1 MIRYHVYFISKTSLC
16 NLCLVVFIRR
26 VSIQDVKPLLFAC
39 SGSDGLVLSCCCLL
53 WYWSSQSSTW
63 PVSSQDQT
71 GYHFVTPRDNPH
83 PLPQEKS
90 GYTLIS
96 KKASWIT
103 YEVRMAENTEGTT
116 NKQLM
121 NLSYLWLDIE

>member
-1 MIRYHVYFISKTSLC
+1 MYILNQK
-16 NLCLVVFIRR
+16 LVFVIFDWLFGCFHPSR
-26 VSIQDVKPLLFAC
+26 VSIQGVKPLLFAC
-39 SGSDGLVLSCCCLL
+39 SGSDGLVLSCWCLL
-53 WYWSSQSSTW
+53 WYWSSRSSKR
-63 PVSSQDQT
+63 PVNSRDQT
-71 GYHFVTPRDNPH
+71 GYQSVTPRDNPH

-103 YEVRMAENTEGTT
+103 YEVRMAENTKGTT

-121 NLSYLWLDIE
+121 NIYHLWFNIE